1 MSALYKTPRISL
13 ISGEGELIF
22 KQANLRGVFVQIID
36 SFQFFKSRVRGKC
49 FFLKSKTENA
59 HTIRLHL
66 EVRAPRSRPV
76 FVHGECLL
84 DTRTSIYC
92 AKGSISTAKRD
103 SILFSQ
109 ILKTDTKSHRERALI
124 ICLSYTICL
133 MTHLSNP

>member
-66 EVRAPRSRPV
+66 EAHAPRSRPV

-84 DTRTSIYC
+84 DTHTGICC
-92 AKGSISTAKRD
+92 AKVSISTAKRG
-103 SILFSQ
+103 STLFPQ
-109 ILKTDTKSHRERALI
+109 GLKADTKSRRERALI
-124 ICLSYTICL
+124 NCLSYTICL